1 MFLFT
6 GEAPK
11 LPEPIQIVIEQ
22 KIEEPEEEIK
32 EEDTL
37 QYKIDNDVNN
47 CEPERYI
54 RADNAECGAIRPEYR
69 VSESRSSTQST
80 YSQVSQEKAPTRPVR
95 SSSGNTYVWGNC
107 TWFVKDNVSWIP
119 NGLGNANTWDDRAR
133 GYGLTVNN
141 TPKVGSVGVDNSGY
155 YGHVVKITRVNKDGT
170 VDLIEMNYAGLGVI
184 TTRTAPVSNFI
195 YIHP

>member
-22 KIEEPEEEIK
+22 KIEEPEIK

-69 VSESRSSTQST
+69 VSEGRSTTQST
-80 YSQVSQEKAPTRPVR
+80 NSQVSQEKAPTRPVR
-95 SSSGNTYVWGNC
+95 SSSGNTYTYGYC
-107 TWFVKDNVSWIP
+107 TWYVKNTLGWVP
-119 NGLGNANTWDDRAR
+119 NGLGNANTWASRASAM
-133 GYGLTVNN
+133 GYTVSS
-141 TPKVGSVGVDNSGY
+141 TPTVGSVAQTSGGPL
-155 YGHVVKITRVNKDGT
+155 GHVAVVTAVNGNT
-170 VDLIEMNYAGLGVI
+170 VTISEMNYNGWGVVNS
-184 TTRTAPVSNFI
+184 RVAPISSFV
-195 YIHP
+195 YIR